1 MAPKAKSNAAV
12 KQIRSHSKSLQQD
25 LKTVVASKS
34 KVQKTKANKA
44 KKSTLAS
51 SFGNAVPKKGKLIV
65 STTPGPLINS
75 APTTRV
81 NVLVCGDGSAGELGL
96 GTKNAIDVTRPRL
109 NKNLDA
115 DTVGVVSLAAGGMHG
130 AALTHDNKIFTWGV
144 NDHHALGRETEWD
157 GGLRDLD
164 APDDAS
170 EASDDSESDLNP
182 KEATPTAIAADKF
195 ATGTKI
201 VQITAGNSTTF
212 ALTEDG
218 LVYGW
223 GTFRVS
229 STSVIRNTS
238 ESNLLSRTTMV
249 FLGSRSPKIRKLSR
263 SRKSLYSFLV
273 SKISP

>member
-1 MAPKAKSNAAV
+1 MAPKAKSSAV
-12 KQIRSHSKSLQQD
+12 VKNSRLHNKNLQQAS
-25 LKTVVASKS
+25 KTAITSKS
-34 KVQKTKANKA
+34 KILKTTANKVT
-44 KKSTLAS
+44 KSTLANS
-51 SFGNAVPKKGKLIV
+51 LKNAAPRKRRPTA
-65 STTPGPLINS
+65 SATPAQFMNS
-75 APTTRV
+75 APTTRL

-115 DTVGVVSLAAGGMHG
+115 NTVGIVSLAAGGMHG
-130 AALTHDNKIFTWGV
+130 AALTHDNKVLTWGV

-157 GGLRDLD
+157 GGLRDVD
-164 APDDAS
+164 APDDTS
-170 EASDDSESDLNP
+170 EASDESESDLNP

-195 ATGTKI
+195 LSGTKI

-229 STSVIRNTS
+229 SNSSICHTNRP
-238 ESNLLSRTTMV
+238 NLLRRITTV
-249 FLGSRSPKIRKLSR
+249 FLGSR
-263 SRKSLYSFLV
+263 
-273 SKISP
+273 